1 MASQAKIMGSVTAAV
16 RFITE
21 QLQVTIAERRVEL
34 ELTEDQVR
42 KVNGLIE
49 ASIQNSYNRVMNNIM
64 NSIES

>member
-21 QLQVTIAERRVEL
+21 RLQVTIAEKRGEL

-49 ASIQNSYNRVMNNIM
+49 ASIQNSYNRVMNSII

>member
-21 QLQVTIAERRVEL
+21 QLQVTIAERRGEL